1 MSDFWLFFKIGF
13 EHVLDWTAYD
23 HILFLIALCAAYNFV
38 SWKRLLLLVT
48 IFTVGHTASL
58 LLANY
63 GIITVSVNW
72 IEFLIPITILITA
85 VFNLFTVGNVK
96 RVEKLG
102 ILYLITAF
110 FGLIHGFG
118 FAAYYK
124 MINTDGEIF
133 PLLEFALGVEVAQI
147 IIVLV
152 VLVLAF
158 LFQSIF
164 RFNKRD
170 WVLVVSSIVLG
181 MVIPMLI
188 ENWVY

>member
-1 MSDFWLFFKIGF
+1 MSDFWLFFKIGL
-13 EHVLDWTAYD
+13 EHVLDWKAYD

-48 IFTVGHTASL
+48 LFTVGHTASL

-63 GIITVSVNW
+63 GIVTVSVNW
-72 IEFLIPITILITA
+72 IEFLIPVTILLTA
-85 VFNLFTVGNVK
+85 VFNLFTAGREK

-102 ILYLITAF
+102 ILYFITTF

-118 FAAYYK
+118 FAAFYK
-124 MINTDGEIF
+124 MINTDGDIF

-147 IIVLV
+147 IIVLG

-181 MVIPMLI
+181 MVIPILI
-188 ENWVY
+188 ENWV

>member
-1 MSDFWLFFKIGF
+1 MSDFWLFFKIGL
-13 EHVLDWTAYD
+13 EHVLDWKAYD

-48 IFTVGHTASL
+48 LFTVGHSASL

-63 GIITVSVNW
+63 GIVTVSVNW
-72 IEFLIPITILITA
+72 IEFLIPVTILLTA
-85 VFNLFTVGNVK
+85 VFNLFTAGREK

-102 ILYLITAF
+102 ILYFITAF

-118 FAAYYK
+118 FAAFYK
-124 MINTDGEIF
+124 MINTDGDIF

-147 IIVLV
+147 IIVLG

-181 MVIPMLI
+181 MVIPILI
-188 ENWVY
+188 ENWV